1 MTLCLFVILRYNDC
15 MSTSPYYTVQ
25 EVADLYGVAPVTVA
39 AWIRRGRLIP
49 SFRWGGKWGMTAA
62 DLDAFEVRRRG
73 RVGKVGKGNAHP
85 AMVCKRTQ
93 KKLRK
98 SGQKI

>member
-1 MTLCLFVILRYNDC
+1 

-62 DLDAFEVRRRG
+62 DLDRFESTRQARLGCGKGSTHPTMVTTRRG
-73 RVGKVGKGNAHP
+73 RKNNFG
-85 AMVCKRTQ
+85 
-93 KKLRK
+93 K
-98 SGQKI
+98 SGRKVEKGLASL